1 MAPSPRT
8 LSFLCSGINLTISLC
23 SLACLT
29 GTLVSS
35 TIISAL
41 LPQFVY
47 DMFSILLEVSRT
59 VPAIYIL
66 LSLLSVGFSLLQF
79 YATHTDRVDLLVV
92 CLIYHLVSF
101 VVDGLAGLL
110 VCLWTGP
117 LLLPLNFIDAVTT
130 GIAAYVTRMYC
141 QELRER

>member
-8 LSFLCSGINLTISLC
+8 LSFLCSGINLTIALC
-23 SLACLT
+23 SLACLA

-47 DMFSILLEVSRT
+47 DMFSTLLEVSRT

-92 CLIYHLVSF
+92 CLIYHLVRMF
-101 VVDGLAGLL
+101 TIWHLVD
-110 VCLWTGP
+110 
-117 LLLPLNFIDAVTT
+117 F
-130 GIAAYVTRMYC
+130 
-141 QELRER
+141 